1 MRALIA
7 LFAAAMITTA
17 VADDQPSKQDREKS
31 TMPSGQKSFDK
42 LDKNRDGQLSRTEA
56 QQDDNLTAQ
65 FASVDQDADGFVTQ
79 AEYSAALGKTGT
91 QSQQRERDY

>member
-17 VADDQPSKQDREKS
+17 VADDQTSKYDRGKS
-31 TMPSGQKSFDK
+31 SMQSREKSFDK
-42 LDKNRDGQLSRTEA
+42 LDKNHDGQLSRTEA
-56 QQDDNLTAQ
+56 QKDENLTAQ

-79 AEYSAALGKTGT
+79 MEYSAAVGDSGS
-91 QSQQRERDY
+91 QSQQREQDQ